1 MPARLH
7 VSPIPGFG
15 GLLVAAATEVAGSAV
30 GLDAAFITGLFGT
43 LTVICGIYLRWLL
56 DRRTRKAEAGLIE
69 RYQADIDKK
78 DKRIHDLETE
88 LDRRRRRG

>member
-15 GLLVAAATEVAGSAV
+15 GILVAAATQAAGSAV
-30 GLDAAFITGLFGT
+30 GLDAAVITGVFGT
-43 LTVICGIYLRWLL
+43 LTVIGGQWLQWRL
-56 DRRTRKAEAGLIE
+56 NQRSRRAEAALIE
-69 RYQADIDKK
+69 RYKADNDTK
-78 DKRIHDLETE
+78 DRRIHDLETE